1 MMSMM
6 IQLWMGASILATLVL
21 YLSMRSYASYDET
34 I

>member
-6 IQLWMGASILATLVL
+6 IQVWMGASILVTLLL
-21 YLSMRSYASYDET
+21 YLSMRSYASYEDT